1 MQKFKRMK
9 ISHEKSKPGLLPFSK
24 DHYAG
29 ALFCWKIRQG
39 LKFHIEKQRMLD
51 YVNYFWSHYFSDHFK
66 EEEEILFGLVK
77 DNEVQ
82 KALADHQQIKTV
94 FKKIEISGL
103 QYAEDILL
111 ELSDTIDSHIRFEER
126 ILFPH
131 LCKALSDKQLRG
143 IGDHLV
149 REPLVDDYQDQFW
162 IKSKSL

>member
-1 MQKFKRMK
+1 MEQKPIKRTK
-9 ISHEKSKPGLLPFSK
+9 EILKLSREHHFSL
-24 DHYAG
+24 
-29 ALFCWKIRQG
+29 LFCWKIRQG
-39 LKFHIEKQRMLD
+39 LKKEIAADRICH
-51 YVNYFWSHYFSDHFK
+51 YVFYFWPLFLDPHFK

-77 DNEVQ
+77 DNQVQ

-143 IGDHLV
+143 IGDQLV